1 MLSLLLQIYL
11 QLKRLRALLLLRL
24 SRWSKPLLFSVV
36 SPSARL
42 DVPEDSERFETIW
55 EDWLDGTGLDL
66 EGEIEESLENSKF
79 LMDMDDGTH
88 AQWRG
93 DHLGVL
99 IMLRR
104 EDVEKLVEANHGQ
117 MNGGSVEDWLAL
129 SSWTMAFTDFLEQCL
144 FLEEPD

>member
-1 MLSLLLQIYL
+1 
-11 QLKRLRALLLLRL
+11 
-24 SRWSKPLLFSVV
+24 LFSVV
-36 SPSARL
+36 PTSARL

-117 MNGGSVEDWLAL
+117 MHGGSVEDWLAL
-129 SSWTMAFTDFLEQCL
+129 SSWTMAFTEFLEQCL